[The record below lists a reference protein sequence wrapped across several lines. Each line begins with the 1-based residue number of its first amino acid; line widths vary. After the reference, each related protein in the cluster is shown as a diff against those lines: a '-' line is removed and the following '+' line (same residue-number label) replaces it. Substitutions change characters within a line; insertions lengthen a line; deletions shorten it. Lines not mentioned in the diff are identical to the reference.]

1 MAREIDASPAA
12 APSAPRAR
20 NLRVET
26 LRLIAIAGIAV
37 FHTFQG
43 LFTQA
48 VEALTGAAALDPQ
61 ALAHAVASGD
71 AARIIAAAPAALAL
85 LGLINLLGTFG
96 NQVFFAISGRFLIP
110 AMAARAGEPGYWREA
125 YRKTA
130 RRLAAI
136 AVSVACYAVLAL
148 AMDALVFPLPGI
160 GLDQSA
166 WIVGGLQFVWVYAAL
181 AAAAPVLA
189 WAWRR
194 LGRYRLPA
202 VAALAVAVYAV
213 NAYIAFVSPGELERG
228 LLEWRKLMSAV
239 SYAVGFV
246 SGAALGELASS
257 TGRRAWRRRARWALA
272 SVALLAVAV
281 EVAAAWCGRADILQA
296 LSFKSTSV
304 LSFALALAALAVAL
318 DRPGH
323 VGAASPMG
331 RLSVR
336 LAPAILGF
344 YILQSFTYS
353 LWRPYADGMLRDACL
368 SAMGA
373 AGTTA
378 GSAAFGIIATLTAG
392 ALFSFTLLAATL
404 AVDLVVRLPLLRALR
419 LK

>member
-1 MAREIDASPAA
+1 MAREIDASSAA
-12 APSAPRAR
+12 APSAR

-37 FHTFQG
+37 FHTFQD
-43 LFTQA
+43 LFAQA
-48 VEALTGAAALDPQ
+48 VEASMDAAAFDPQ
-61 ALAHAVASGD
+61 ALAHAAASGD
-71 AARIIAAAPAALAL
+71 AARIIAAAPAALVL
-85 LGLINLLGTFG
+85 LGFINLLGTFG

-110 AMAARAGEPGYWREA
+110 AMAARAGESGYWREA

-136 AVSVACYAVLAL
+136 AASVACYAALAL
-148 AMDALVFPLPGI
+148 AVDALVFPLPGI
-160 GLDQSA
+160 GLNQSA

-181 AAAAPVLA
+181 VSVAPVLA

-194 LGRYRLPA
+194 LGSYRLPA
-202 VAALAVAVYAV
+202 VVALAVAVYAV

-257 TGRRAWRRRARWALA
+257 TGCRAWRRRARWALGA
-272 SVALLAVAV
+272 SALLAVAA
-281 EVAAAWCGRADILQA
+281 EGTAAWCGRADILQA
-296 LSFKSTSV
+296 LSFKSTSA

-318 DRPGH
+318 DRPGRAA
-323 VGAASPMG
+323 AASPLEL
-331 RLSVR
+331 LSVR

-368 SAMGA
+368 TAMGA
-373 AGTTA
+373 VGATT

-392 ALFSFTLLAATL
+392 VLFSFALLAATL
-404 AVDLVVRLPLLRALR
+404 AADLAVRLPLLRALR